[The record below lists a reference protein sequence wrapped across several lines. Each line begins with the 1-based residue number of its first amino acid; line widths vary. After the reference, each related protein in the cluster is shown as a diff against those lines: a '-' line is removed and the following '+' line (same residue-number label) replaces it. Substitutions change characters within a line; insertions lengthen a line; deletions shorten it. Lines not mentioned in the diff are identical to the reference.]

1 MDTTLRELRK
11 HVPQV
16 AEQFA
21 SARSA
26 ANRRTRRKEER
37 EEETRVRRLRRATQR
52 RLREQERE
60 AATRFRGRVR
70 VRVDKPDRPRVG
82 LRTSRK
88 LHSRD
93 DPYHI
98 IGKIGSPVFTGPDG
112 CQSVHFQFLARGL
125 AGSKGTPWLRGSA
138 ARKLQY
144 ITRYEALEDGIASWW
159 SNIGEDRA
167 ELTAFGQVIEAL
179 ERHDR
184 KNANVF
190 CEEIIALPYELST
203 AQRRKCVEHICLAI
217 SARGLPFAVGIHKP
231 DPKGDQRNFHCHL
244 VYSLRPTRR
253 LEGYHWD
260 FETQKVSDIN
270 TPVGIRARRQAVTTA
285 LNVALAKAGIAKRY
299 TDKSHAARGII
310 TPPGRK
316 RGQALTAI
324 YRKRQAEEEAAA
336 KGPAVTAP
344 IERKIMTARDV
355 ANLAS
360 DAAASLEG
368 AYATLQATGAAV
380 RETVVEMQEAVQ
392 SATARARDA
401 ATLAKDAIDQ
411 MHRRTVEQITA
422 ARARLHA
429 ARAHIS
435 RDTRLVRSA
444 VAKAGMDFSQIDH
457 PDHLQAVMHISQS
470 EGLKSQTSTSA
481 ITEQTHIAFDLSDP
495 AHEPQ
500 PIAIPVPASKQTPE
514 GPVTIVDIRS
524 LDDEVVER
532 PAPGTK
538 NDIDETVERTLEQ
551 SSSGDSAPAIDKAE
565 VGRGEDDNEAITS
578 LETGGAT
585 NSIVALLQGT
595 RREPTPQTI
604 APTPATPRPKVA
616 ASRKPQEIEGD
627 APNLSSDLQP
637 DEAAVMKRKA
647 EAQAGRDAEEPARV
661 EAEAEEKPTLAAQAI
676 APAEA
681 KAQPCYE
688 TEAAQAKAEPPREEK
703 APGARTAED
712 GGKRHAAEEEAPRE
726 AEAQRQK
733 TGANRAHSVIPAPPV
748 ERPATTPSEPVMA
761 PPVPQP
767 LRQTRIELAPNT
779 AVNRPANDGEA
790 VVSRRAL
797 GPDAQLKPN
806 TTNLRD
812 DLVQNRDSALSSP
825 PSPQPVQPEAS
836 VPAEAAQRPRTLDEM
851 SREEL
856 EQIREKLVAK
866 ETQIRAVA
874 AGIPI
879 GQFREFP
886 LPDQITLCG
895 GAGLPHQDELRL
907 AAITGLL
914 SKLPKVAPPV
924 CVSEPARP
932 QMSSPAPAQPA
943 PKPPVKDDLEGMTR
957 QQFDSRRKGGFG
969 RD

>member
-1 MDTTLRELRK
+1 VDTTLRELRK

-26 ANRRTRRKEER
+26 ANRRTRRKEE
-37 EEETRVRRLRRATQR
+37 TRVRRLRRATQR

-60 AATRFRGRVR
+60 APTWFRGRVR

-253 LEGYHWD
+253 LEGCHWD

-380 RETVVEMQEAVQ
+380 RDTVVEMQEAVQ

-401 ATLAKDAIDQ
+401 ATLVKDAIDQ

-481 ITEQTHIAFDLSDP
+481 ITEQAHIAFDLSDP

-578 LETGGAT
+578 LGTGGAT
-585 NSIVALLQGT
+585 NSIVAPLQGT

-661 EAEAEEKPTLAAQAI
+661 EAEAEEQ
-676 APAEA
+676 
-681 KAQPCYE
+681 
-688 TEAAQAKAEPPREEK
+688 
-703 APGARTAED
+703 
-712 GGKRHAAEEEAPRE
+712 APRE

-733 TGANRAHSVIPAPPV
+733 TGGNRAHSVIPAPPV
-748 ERPATTPSEPVMA
+748 ERPDTTPSEPVMA

-806 TTNLRD
+806 STNLRD
-812 DLVQNRDSALSSP
+812 DLVQNRESALSSP

-836 VPAEAAQRPRTLDEM
+836 VPAESAQRPRTLDEM

-856 EQIREKLVAK
+856 EQIRKKLVAK

-895 GAGLPHQDELRL
+895 GAGLPHQEELRL
-907 AAITGLL
+907 AAITDLL

-957 QQFDSRRKGGFG
+957 QQFDSLRKDGFG